1 MTPDFK
7 VGKDNKWFRQ
17 CVGIDIAKEK
27 FNACLFMYDIAS
39 DMGCG
44 TKSVEFKNTKH
55 GFNQLVKW
63 ARKEC
68 LKEYPLTFIMEPTG
82 VYYEP
87 LAYHLCK
94 IQQTVY
100 IVMPNKARDFCNYE
114 GIKTK
119 TDEMDAR
126 CLALLGC
133 VNRKLTPWQPPKP
146 IFRELRQM
154 TRFVEEI
161 QKVRTM
167 LSNHLEALTHGA
179 EPVDSVVKHY
189 KKLIADIDKQLQANL
204 NNIKDKIATDKELEE
219 KVERICTIKGI
230 GYLTVVAIIAETNG
244 FNLITSRKQLA
255 SFAGLD
261 VIASQ
266 SGNDD
271 PKHVISKKGNTH
283 IRRALYWPG
292 ISASRFNPQMKDMY
306 GRICKRNPK
315 VKMIGITALMRKMLL
330 LTFTLWKNGEAYDEN
345 KSGTCTPDKRTV
357 DEDGRLHVQGC
368 ANKKGGCSHRLT
380 ATRDSLNAHGRQ

>member
-1 MTPDFK
+1 
-7 VGKDNKWFRQ
+7 
-17 CVGIDIAKEK
+17 
-27 FNACLFMYDIAS
+27 
-39 DMGCG
+39 
-44 TKSVEFKNTKH
+44 
-55 GFNQLVKW
+55 
-63 ARKEC
+63 
-68 LKEYPLTFIMEPTG
+68 MEPTG

-133 VNRKLTPWQPPKP
+133 VNRKLTPWQPPKA

-167 LSNHLEALTHGA
+167 LLNHLEALSHGA
-179 EPVDSVVKHY
+179 EPVASVVEHY
-189 KKLIADIDKQLQANL
+189 EKLIADIDKQLETNL
-204 NNIKDKIATDKELEE
+204 KNIKAKIAKDKELDD

-230 GYLTVVAIIAETNG
+230 GYLTVVTIIAETNG

-261 VIASQ
+261 VIA
-266 SGNDD
+266 D
-271 PKHVISKKGNTH
+271 
-283 IRRALYWPG
+283 
-292 ISASRFNPQMKDMY
+292 
-306 GRICKRNPK
+306 
-315 VKMIGITALMRKMLL
+315 RK
-330 LTFTLWKNGEAYDEN
+330 
-345 KSGTCTPDKRTV
+345 SV
-357 DEDGRLHVQGC
+357 V
-368 ANKKGGCSHRLT
+368 
-380 ATRDSLNAHGRQ
+380 

>member
-44 TKSVEFKNTKH
+44 TKSVEFKNTKQ

-179 EPVDSVVKHY
+179 EPVNSVVKHY

-204 NNIKDKIATDKELEE
+204 KNIKDKIATDKELEE

-380 ATRDSLNAHGRQ
+380 ATRDSLNAYGRQ

>member
-27 FNACLFMYDIAS
+27 FNVCLFMYDIAS

-44 TKSVEFKNTKH
+44 TKSVEFKNTKR

-94 IQQTVY
+94 IHQTVY

-167 LSNHLEALTHGA
+167 LSNHLEALTHSA
-179 EPVDSVVKHY
+179 EPVDSVVRHY
-189 KKLIADIDKQLQANL
+189 EKLIADIDKQLQANL
-204 NNIKDKIATDKELEE
+204 KNIKAKIATDKELEE
-219 KVERICTIKGI
+219 KVERICTIKGM

-292 ISASRFNPQMKDMY
+292 ISASRFNPQMKNMY

-330 LTFTLWKNGEAYDEN
+330 LTFTLWKNGETYDEN
-345 KSGTCTPDKRTV
+345 KTGTCIIDKRTV
-357 DEDGRLHVQGC
+357 DEDGRRLVQDC
-368 ANKKGGCSHRLT
+368 ANKKV
-380 ATRDSLNAHGRQ
+380 AAVIDSQPHGIV

>member
-17 CVGIDIAKEK
+17 CVGIDIAKDK

-44 TKSVEFKNTKH
+44 TKSVEFKNTKQ

-68 LKEYPLTFIMEPTG
+68 IKEYPLTFIMEPTG

-133 VNRKLTPWQPPKP
+133 VNRKLTPWQPPKA

-154 TRFVEEI
+154 TRFVEEM
-161 QKVRTM
+161 QKIRTM
-167 LSNHLEALTHGA
+167 LTNHLEALTHSA
-179 EPVDSVVKHY
+179 EPAASVVKHY
-189 KKLIADIDKQLQANL
+189 EKLIDDIDKQLETNL
-204 NNIKDKIATDKELEE
+204 KNIKARIATDKELVE

-230 GYLTVVAIIAETNG
+230 GYLTVVTIIAETNG

-261 VIASQ
+261 VVARQ
-266 SGNDD
+266 SGNED
-271 PKHVISKKGNTH
+271 PKHTISKKGNTH

-292 ISASRFNPQMKDMY
+292 ISSSRFNPQMKDMY

-315 VKMIGITALMRKMLL
+315 VKMIGITAAMRKMLL
-330 LTFTLWKNGEAYDEN
+330 LTYTLWKNGEVYDEN
-345 KSGTCTPDKRTV
+345 KKGTCTPDKRTV
-357 DEDGRLHVQGC
+357 GEDGRQLVQDLQKQKV
-368 ANKKGGCSHRLT
+368 AAVTDLQPHEIV
-380 ATRDSLNAHGRQ
+380 

>member
-17 CVGIDIAKEK
+17 CVGIDIAKDK

-44 TKSVEFKNTKH
+44 TKSVEFKNTKQ

-68 LKEYPLTFIMEPTG
+68 IKEYPLTFLMEPTG

-94 IQQTVY
+94 IGQMVY
-100 IVMPNKARDFCNYE
+100 VVMPNKARDFCNYE

-133 VNRKLTPWQPPKP
+133 VNRKLTPWQPPKA

-154 TRFVEEI
+154 TRFVEEM
-161 QKVRTM
+161 QKIRTM
-167 LSNHLEALTHGA
+167 LTNHLEALTHSA
-179 EPVDSVVKHY
+179 EPVASVVKHY
-189 KKLIADIDKQLQANL
+189 EKLIADIDKQLETNL
-204 NNIKDKIATDKELEE
+204 KNIKAKIATDKELEG

-230 GYLTVVAIIAETNG
+230 GYLTVVTIIAETNG

-261 VIASQ
+261 VIARQ
-266 SGNDD
+266 SGNED
-271 PKHVISKKGNTH
+271 PKHAISKKGNTH
-283 IRRALYWPG
+283 IRRVLYWPS
-292 ISASRFNPQMKDMY
+292 ISSSRFNPQMKDMY

-315 VKMIGITALMRKMLL
+315 VKMIGITAAMRKMLL
-330 LTFTLWKNGEAYDEN
+330 LTYTLWKNGEVYDEN
-345 KSGTCTPDKRTV
+345 RKGTCTPDKRTI
-357 DEDGRLHVQGC
+357 DEDGRQLVQ
-368 ANKKGGCSHRLT
+368 
-380 ATRDSLNAHGRQ
+380 D